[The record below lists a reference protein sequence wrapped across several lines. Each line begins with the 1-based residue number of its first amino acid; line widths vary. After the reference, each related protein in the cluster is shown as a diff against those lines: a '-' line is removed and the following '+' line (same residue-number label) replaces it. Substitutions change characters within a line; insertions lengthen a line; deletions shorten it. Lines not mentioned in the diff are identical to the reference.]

1 MEKTFLKSKRFIRFL
16 LVLCCFLGISASI
29 LAQNLTN
36 KAIDKSA
43 SGFGDLLGSTT
54 FSLADDNNATTQPNF
69 TIGEIFSFPTG
80 MSTIT
85 LNSIY
90 TNGYGSWGTGGT
102 NTAPRYAIVSNPN
115 VLNSGYKSITD
126 GVNRLVM
133 RTPNQSTEMF
143 RFRVEGHKPGENV
156 SVQFTIQEI
165 TSNTVS
171 GPTPQ
176 LVVNI
181 KEVGGNDYKYYP
193 QLAQGGTLNFSQTT
207 ARNSGAIE
215 VIVSRD
221 NWNEGANFVYA
232 ISNIKVYGTSYL
244 YIDALNST
252 VCDGDNVTLT
262 AEGFEAFS
270 GDYTWES
277 SSTETG
283 PFTTIAG
290 EISST
295 INVDALLGNTFY
307 KVTRGTATSEVFQ
320 LNARVCCKETAGQE
334 IIFKESFGNVTSGTR
349 KNFADI
355 GSTGIVPLT
364 YKATGNV
371 DDGQYAIVSK
381 TNDAEDFSVG
391 IGHPWYWAGTD
402 HTGDVDGGLLFI
414 NCGNN
419 IKNKPVYVRT
429 LNGAQLCS
437 STYLFFSLY
446 MANPAKSGGA
456 PSRFRLEIWGYTS
469 PTNSTLVESLL
480 TGDIVAGNTEWKQFG
495 TSFLPGAFP
504 ELKVKV
510 ISLSDAT
517 IGNDVIIDDISVS
530 VCAPSI
536 AMGVNGNPSIT
547 ETSVTCG
554 NSATLDVIS
563 LTDLSKLFTSTP
575 YYRWEQS
582 IDDGVSWTETTH
594 SGIGVITATVLQNDE
609 TTPTIYRVI
618 IAEDATSAETIS
630 DGIALSGVCATFGIT
645 NNVKVSCT
653 SSNPVPVITLATD
666 KTIICGG
673 QENATLTVT
682 VTAGNVV
689 SCIWKYS
696 VDEGTTWMDM
706 TETGT
711 SIQVSPTVKTSYQVT
726 GLNENDLP
734 SNTETVVVDVTPQVT
749 VSLATSTAKVILGG
763 TATLTATTTPSSNTL
778 AWTVNGNSLAATN
791 PHTVSPYLTER
802 YQVTAT
808 DGCTSATSELVEI
821 KVEWPTAFNPY
832 NQDGLNDTFANGF
845 TIIVFDRYGKA
856 IFEGANGWNGKVDGM
871 FAQPAVYY
879 YVVTLPNNQV
889 KKGTIEVVKP

>member
-36 KAIDKSA
+36 KAIDKSS
-43 SGFGDLLGSTT
+43 SGFSDLLGATT

-90 TNGYGSWGTGGT
+90 KNGYGSWNTGGT
-102 NTAPRYAIVSNPN
+102 NTNPLYAIVSNPY
-115 VLNSGYKSITD
+115 VLKNTYKNITD
-126 GVNRLVM
+126 GTNRLIV
-133 RTPNQSTEMF
+133 RAPDKSTEMF
-143 RFRVEGHKPGENV
+143 RFRVEGHKPGDPITVE
-156 SVQFTIQEI
+156 FTMQEI
-165 TSNTVS
+165 TSNTVVS

-181 KEVGGNDYKYYP
+181 KEVGGNDYNYYHK
-193 QLAQGGTLNFSQTT
+193 LAQGGTLNFSQTI

-221 NWNEGANFVYA
+221 NWNDGANFVYA
-232 ISNIKVYGTSYL
+232 ISNIKVYGTSYQ

-307 KVTRGTATSEVFQ
+307 KVTRGTATSEVFR
-320 LNARVCCKETAGQE
+320 LNARVCCKETAGQQ
-334 IIFKESFGNVTSGTR
+334 IIFKESFGNVPSGTR
-349 KNFADI
+349 KNFTDI
-355 GSTGIVPLT
+355 GTTGIVPLT

-371 DDGQYAIVSK
+371 NDGQYAIVSK
-381 TNDAEDFSVG
+381 TNDAEDSSVG
-391 IGHPWYWAGTD
+391 VGHPWYWAGTD

-414 NCGNN
+414 NCGDN

-429 LNGAQLCS
+429 LDKAQLCDN
-437 STYLFFSLY
+437 TYLFFSLY

-469 PTNSTLVESLL
+469 PTDSTLIESLL

-495 TSFLPGAFP
+495 TSFLPGTFP

-517 IGNDVIIDDISVS
+517 IGNDVIIDDISVT

-554 NSATLDVIS
+554 SSATLDVIS

-594 SGIGVITATVLQNDE
+594 SGIGVITATVSQNDE

-630 DGIALSGVCATFGIT
+630 DGTAALSDVCATFGIT

-666 KTIICGG
+666 KAIICG
-673 QENATLTVT
+673 
-682 VTAGNVV
+682 
-689 SCIWKYS
+689 
-696 VDEGTTWMDM
+696 
-706 TETGT
+706 
-711 SIQVSPTVKTSYQVT
+711 
-726 GLNENDLP
+726 
-734 SNTETVVVDVTPQVT
+734 
-749 VSLATSTAKVILGG
+749 
-763 TATLTATTTPSSNTL
+763 
-778 AWTVNGNSLAATN
+778 
-791 PHTVSPYLTER
+791 
-802 YQVTAT
+802 
-808 DGCTSATSELVEI
+808 
-821 KVEWPTAFNPY
+821 
-832 NQDGLNDTFANGF
+832 
-845 TIIVFDRYGKA
+845 
-856 IFEGANGWNGKVDGM
+856 
-871 FAQPAVYY
+871 
-879 YVVTLPNNQV
+879 
-889 KKGTIEVVKP
+889 

>member
-1 MEKTFLKSKRFIRFL
+1 MEKPFLKSKRFIRFL
-16 LVLCCFLGISASI
+16 LVVSCFIGIAASTS
-29 LAQNLTN
+29 AQNLTN
-36 KAIDKSA
+36 KSIDKSA
-43 SGFGDLLGSTT
+43 SGFGDLIGATT
-54 FSLADDNNATTQPNF
+54 LSLADNDNATTQPNF
-69 TIGEIFSFPTG
+69 IIGDVFSFPTG
-80 MSTIT
+80 MSSIT

-102 NTAPRYAIVSNPN
+102 NAAPRYAIVSNPN

-126 GVNRLVM
+126 GVNRLIM

-156 SVQFTIQEI
+156 SVQFTVQEI

-171 GPTPQ
+171 GATPQ

-221 NWNEGANFVYA
+221 NWNDGANFVYA
-232 ISNIKVYGTSYL
+232 ISNINVYGTSYQ

-252 VCDGDNVTLT
+252 VCDGDNISLT
-262 AEGFEAFS
+262 AKGFEVFS

-283 PFTTIAG
+283 PFSTIAG

-320 LNARVCCKETAGQE
+320 LNARVCCKETAGQQ
-334 IIFKESFGNVTSGTR
+334 IIFKEDFGTVASGTR

-364 YKATGNV
+364 YRATGNV
-371 DDGQYAIVSK
+371 DDGQYAIVSN
-381 TNDAEDFSVG
+381 TNDAEDFNVG
-391 IGHPWYWAGTD
+391 GGHPWYWAGTD

-414 NCGNN
+414 NCGDN
-419 IKNKPVYVRT
+419 IKEKPVYVRT
-429 LNGAQLCS
+429 LDGAQLCN

-446 MANPAKSGGA
+446 MANPAKAGGA
-456 PSRFRLEIWGYTS
+456 PSRFRLEIWGYTT
-469 PTNSTLVESLL
+469 PTDSTLVESLL

-517 IGNDVIIDDISVS
+517 IGNDVIIDDISVT

-554 NSATLDVIS
+554 NSTTLDVIS

-582 IDDGVSWTETTH
+582 TDDGVSWTETTH
-594 SGIGVITATVLQNDE
+594 SGIGVITATVSQNDE
-609 TTPTIYRVI
+609 TIPTIYRVI
-618 IAEDATSAETIS
+618 VAEDATSAETIS
-630 DGIALSGVCATFGIT
+630 DGIALSDVCATFGIT

-653 SSNPVPVITLATD
+653 PSNPVITLATD

-696 VDEGTTWMDM
+696 ENDGATWIDM
-706 TETGT
+706 TETET
-711 SIQVSPTVKTSYQVT
+711 IIQVSPTVKTSYQVI
-726 GLNENDLP
+726 GLNENDLT
-734 SNTETVVVDVTPQVT
+734 SNTETIVVDVTPQVT
-749 VSLATSTAKVILGG
+749 VSLATSAEKVILGG

-778 AWTVNGNSLAATN
+778 AWTVNGSSLAATN
-791 PHTVSPYLTER
+791 PQTVSPYMTES

-821 KVEWPTAFNPY
+821 NVEWPTAFIPY
-832 NQDGLNDTFANGF
+832 SQDGLNDTFANGF
-845 TIIVFDRYGKA
+845 AIIVFDRYGKA
-856 IFEGANGWNGKVDGM
+856 IFEGGNGWDGKVNGM